1 MAKQG
6 FLDKLGAKL
15 AANAKMRAQEKRE
28 ERAGTNTPEKQQA
41 KATAYFAAQ
50 YAKPLLIIAL
60 VVIVFV
66 ALGSVSSGVVTAAQG
81 LNKPISCVP
90 DTDNE
95 SFFTSA
101 EENGFT
107 ITDEDKESIRGLE
120 DQSSCRQQ
128 GSGFNGEVFPPALG
142 NITSR
147 FAEKNDVRGYK
158 PHTGVDLAK
167 SCGSPIHAYA
177 GGEVVTVIK
186 GTEAKSTAGNYA
198 YPGGTVIIKHTEE
211 VSTMYHHLKG
221 STTLVEVGDIVSAGQ
236 QIASQWSNGR
246 STGCHLHWEYYI
258 NGERTD
264 AIAEAEKCGLKFP
277 ISAFP
282 DAPIM
287 CGGGSSTGGSTS
299 EPKTYA
305 KSRIKTLWPSYSASQ
320 LNSEF
325 QCLDNLWNRESN
337 WRVTALNPAFD
348 RSKPPTPEY
357 QAYGIVQAAPGSK
370 MASSG
375 ADWKTNPAT
384 QINWGLDYI
393 KNRYG
398 SPCAAWDHSERKNWY

>member
-15 AANAKMRAQEKRE
+15 AANAKMRAQAKRGE
-28 ERAGTNTPEKQQA
+28 ATGNASPEKQQA
-41 KATAYFAAQ
+41 RATAYFAAQ
-50 YAKPLLIIAL
+50 YSKPLLIIAA
-60 VVIVFV
+60 VIVVFI

-81 LNKPISCVP
+81 LNRPVSCLA

-95 SFFTSA
+95 GFFTSA

-107 ITDEDKESIRGLE
+107 ISDEDKETIRGIE
-120 DQSSCRQQ
+120 DQSSCKQN

-142 NITSR
+142 NLTSR
-147 FAEKNDVRGYK
+147 FAEKNDVRGNK
-158 PHTGVDLAK
+158 PHTGADLAK
-167 SCGSPIHAYA
+167 SCGSPIYAYA

-186 GTEAKSTAGNYA
+186 GTEAKSGPGGYV

-277 ISAFP
+277 IQEFP
-282 DAPIM
+282 AAPIM
-287 CGGGSSTGGSTS
+287 CGGAAGGGTTS
-299 EPKTYA
+299 EPKVYA
-305 KSRIKTLWPSYSASQ
+305 KTRIQTLWPAYSSSQ
-320 LNSEF
+320 VASEF
-325 QCLDNLWNRESN
+325 SCLDKLWIRESN
-337 WRVTALNPAFD
+337 WRVNALNPAFD
-348 RSKPPTPEY
+348 RGKPPTPEY

-370 MASSG
+370 MASAG

>member
-6 FLDKLGAKL
+6 FLDKLGARL

-28 ERAGTNTPEKQQA
+28 ERAGNNTPEKQQA

-120 DQSSCRQQ
+120 DQSSCRAQ

-277 ISAFP
+277 ISEFP

-370 MASSG
+370 MATSG